1 MSLGRC
7 DRMSREPRW
16 DSGTKHPYEFSVEQV
31 FEQYFADL
39 GNPVIYDF
47 PVGARVEL
55 EATEDGNRVTVLEDP
70 VRLP

>member
-1 MSLGRC
+1 
-7 DRMSREPRW
+7 
-16 DSGTKHPYEFSVEQV
+16 
-31 FEQYFADL
+31 
-39 GNPVIYDF
+39 VIYDF